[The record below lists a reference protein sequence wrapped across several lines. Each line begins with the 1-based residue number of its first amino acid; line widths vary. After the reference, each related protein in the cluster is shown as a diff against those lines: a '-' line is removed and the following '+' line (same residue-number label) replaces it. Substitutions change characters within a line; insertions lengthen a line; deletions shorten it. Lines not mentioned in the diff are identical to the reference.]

1 MDRRVLVL
9 EEDPGVAERIA
20 TILGRDGFEVFLTDD
35 ARVGLSMARQ
45 ERLDLVIVS
54 AQIDPI
60 GGFQFCR
67 LLKRHRST
75 EKIPVIITSQRA
87 HRRCRRRSVLVGGA
101 AYIEK
106 PLVESRLVDAVY
118 ENLLIAEESTCM
130 GPDRDFIFRDF
141 GLEK

>member
-9 EEDPGVAERIA
+9 EEDPGVAENIA
-20 TILGRDGFEVFLTDD
+20 TILGRDGFEVLLTAD
-35 ARVGLSMARQ
+35 ARVGLSMSRQ

-75 EKIPVIITSQRA
+75 EKIPVIITSQRT
-87 HRRCRRRSVLVGGA
+87 HRRCRMRSVLVGGA
-101 AYIEK
+101 AYVEK
-106 PLVESRLVDAVY
+106 PFDESRLVDAVY
-118 ENLLIAEESTCM
+118 ENLLIEEESTLT
-130 GPDRDFIFRDF
+130 GTDREFILREF
-141 GLEK
+141 GLGE